1 MIVFSHH
8 RLAAGVRIAASLGL
22 ALGAIGSVS
31 CYTAGA
37 RPADTA
43 GYASREVMPI
53 DRNAASF
60 DNLYDAIRNLRPEYL
75 RVREQGQ
82 RSIRAVAFVDGVR
95 LGDPTMLR
103 LIPADKAV
111 EVRWLRP
118 SRNSPLYRAGDELG
132 GGIFVRT
139 K

>member
-1 MIVFSHH
+1 MTIFSQH
-8 RLAAGVRIAASLGL
+8 RLAAGGRIAASLGL
-22 ALGAIGSVS
+22 ALGAVGSVS

-37 RPADTA
+37 NPAASA
-43 GYASREVMPI
+43 GYVSREVMPI
-53 DRNAASF
+53 DRNATSF
-60 DNLYDAIRNLRPEYL
+60 ENLYDAIRHLRPEYL

-82 RSIRAVAFVDGVR
+82 RSIRAVAFLDGVR

-103 LIPADKAV
+103 LIPADQAV

-118 SRNSPLYRAGDELG
+118 SRSSPFYRAGDELG

>member
-1 MIVFSHH
+1 MTVFSHH
-8 RLAAGVRIAASLGL
+8 RLAAGARIAASLGL
-22 ALGAIGSVS
+22 ALGAVGSVA
-31 CYTAGA
+31 CYTGGA
-37 RPADTA
+37 KPTAVA

-53 DRNAASF
+53 DRNATSF
-60 DNLYDAIRNLRPEYL
+60 ENLYDAIRNLRPEYL

-82 RSIRAVAFVDGVR
+82 RSIRAVAFLDGVR

-103 LIPADKAV
+103 LIPADQAI

-118 SRNSPLYRAGDELG
+118 SRNSPFYRAGDELG